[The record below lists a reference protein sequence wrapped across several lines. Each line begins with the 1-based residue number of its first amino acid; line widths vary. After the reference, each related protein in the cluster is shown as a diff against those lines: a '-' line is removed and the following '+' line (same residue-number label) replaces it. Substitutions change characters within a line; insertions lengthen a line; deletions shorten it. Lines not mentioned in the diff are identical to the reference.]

1 MGPKQ
6 RREVGQKIANLVV
19 EAEKRFPPGEGKSKA
34 AWVARQAAKQV
45 PRGQGA
51 SAEMGK
57 WLGAF
62 LLRVGIEIAVAT
74 LQRVREDL
82 TEEGGS

>member
-6 RREVGQKIANLVV
+6 RREVGKKIADLVV
-19 EAEKRFPPGEGKSKA
+19 EAEKRFASGEGKAKA
-34 AWVARQAAKQV
+34 AWVARQAARQV
-45 PRGQGA
+45 PKGTGA

-62 LLRVGIEIAVAT
+62 LLRVGIEVAVAT
-74 LQRVREDL
+74 LQRVKDDL
-82 TEEGGS
+82 TESATP